1 MPRVRSLPRPRP
13 VPRGPLPTAP
23 RPPLAPLDSAPRRRN
38 CELDVNIRTQIT
50 TLRETADWS
59 YGAIHKKFPDI
70 PLSTIKMTC
79 LRSRIRHKEES
90 AKRSGRPK
98 VLDENDRQK
107 ILEKIH
113 EEPRVTYDD
122 LLSEVSNKC
131 KKDSIARLLCVEGLK
146 KWRVMKRPY
155 LTPEIAAQR
164 LAWADKYSGYTKEE
178 FDSVFFSDECT
189 IERGIGLRPEYS
201 FIRPK
206 DQPIQGEVQPT
217 PYKGYQI
224 KQMFWASFSGST
236 RRTGLIP
243 LYGDPNSPRG
253 GVNRFVILD
262 LYRRILPTLLADPRS
277 IFQQDNAPSHTAH
290 IVRDY
295 IASLG
300 REIMIWPPYS
310 PDLNPIENLWTLLKQ
325 KIYQIRPDL
334 LHMPN
339 NDATL
344 DILVDT
350 AEQAWQELDLT
361 ILENLSESMPRRVQA
376 IIDANGWYTK
386 Y

>member
-1 MPRVRSLPRPRP
+1 
-13 VPRGPLPTAP
+13 
-23 RPPLAPLDSAPRRRN
+23 
-38 CELDVNIRTQIT
+38 
-50 TLRETADWS
+50 
-59 YGAIHKKFPDI
+59 
-70 PLSTIKMTC
+70 
-79 LRSRIRHKEES
+79 
-90 AKRSGRPK
+90 
-98 VLDENDRQK
+98 
-107 ILEKIH
+107 
-113 EEPRVTYDD
+113 
-122 LLSEVSNKC
+122 
-131 KKDSIARLLCVEGLK
+131 
-146 KWRVMKRPY
+146 
-155 LTPEIAAQR
+155 
-164 LAWADKYSGYTKEE
+164 
-178 FDSVFFSDECT
+178 
-189 IERGIGLRPEYS
+189 
-201 FIRPK
+201 
-206 DQPIQGEVQPT
+206 
-217 PYKGYQI
+217 
-224 KQMFWASFSGST
+224 MFWASFSGST